1 MQERETMFAVIQT
14 GGQQHA
20 VKEGD
25 IIQIQRLTAE
35 AGKDVKF
42 DEVLYIGG
50 TGEPKI
56 GAPTV
61 AEARVV
67 GEVMRHDKARK
78 VRGMKFKRRKGY
90 RRRLGHRQLITVVKI
105 TKIETGA

>member
-1 MQERETMFAVIQT
+1 MYAIIQT
-14 GGQQHA
+14 GGQQHT

-25 IIQIQRLTAE
+25 ILQIHRLTAKE
-35 AGKDVKF
+35 GKDVKF
-42 DEVLYIGG
+42 KEVLYVGG
-50 TGEPKI
+50 TDEPKI

-61 AEARVV
+61 AKAQVV

-90 RRRLGHRQLITVVKI
+90 RRRLGHRQPITVVKI
-105 TKIETGA
+105 KKIEAGA